1 MRYNACMV
9 VYVEYV
15 IIDNFVL
22 TYYIAVIAYR
32 LLRLRPRRWRAAA
45 AALIGTGAALA
56 YPLLDAVWAVW
67 LMRLALA
74 VALSAVL
81 FVPGHAVRGGLY
93 FLLSTAVF
101 GGALFFLGYLLT
113 GSAAA
118 ATLQPLSVPVAVPV
132 LAGAV
137 LYRAVRRA
145 FTAVRR
151 RTAAETIRLK
161 VERRGKSVVCDGLLD
176 TGNGVFDEHTGLPVV
191 VLTARTTVRL
201 LSDEEFA
208 AFAFGGKGAPPG
220 RWIGVSG
227 AGGTQKILLVQ
238 DVRIALY
245 TGRDR
250 NILNDVAAGLSL
262 IRSPYGAI
270 VGPAVL
276 RESEP
281 QFGRPAER

>member
-1 MRYNACMV
+1 MV

-22 TYYIAVIAYR
+22 TYCIAVIAYR
-32 LLRLRPRRWRAAA
+32 LSGLRPRRWRAAI
-45 AALIGTGAALA
+45 AALIGTGAALF

-101 GGALFFLGYLLT
+101 GGALFLLGYLLT
-113 GSAAA
+113 GSAAM

-132 LAGAV
+132 LAGAAV
-137 LYRAVRRA
+137 YCAVRRA

-161 VERRGKSVVCDGLLD
+161 VERGDRRVVCDGLID
-176 TGNGVFDEHTGLPVV
+176 TGNGVFDDRTGLPVV

-208 AFAFGGKGAPPG
+208 ALLTGGRGAPPG
-220 RWIGVSG
+220 RWIGASG
-227 AGGTQKILLVQ
+227 AGGQQKILLAR

-245 TGRDR
+245 TGRDK

-276 RESEP
+276 RASEP